1 METTEKYTDLQKFSA
16 LVQKLQRHGFRLV
29 ERAEMSQY
37 QKAANLIPPDGRK
50 PRKGQTA
57 LLYTHVNGMKVL
69 CWTTF
74 NMRYNKFSD
83 KGVAAAWV
91 LILDKEG
98 EARHISR
105 MIKRVGMFVDRI
117 LKECVINKTRVAS
130 SAYCPSCGAPMKL
143 NWRREY
149 LRGRY
154 WICSR
159 AGVHKQKKESIP
171 TFSFNNGISG
181 KLLIFLEKRNRLRR
195 RYSDKRRK
203 EGKDPQHQ
211 MKNRKKW
218 TKSTSV

>member
-16 LVQKLQRHGFRLV
+16 LVEKLLKHGFRVV
-29 ERAEMSQY
+29 ERAEMSKY

-57 LLYTHVNGMKVL
+57 LLYTHINGMKVL

-74 NMRYNKFSD
+74 NMRYSKFSD
-83 KGVAAAWV
+83 AGVAAAWV
-91 LILDKEG
+91 LILDKDG

-105 MIKRVGMFVDRI
+105 MIKRVGAFVDRI

-130 SAYCPSCGAPMKL
+130 SDYCPSCGAPMKL

-159 AGVHKQKKESIP
+159 AGVHKKKGENLPI
-171 TFSFNNGISG
+171 FSFNNGIEG
-181 KLLIFLEKRNRLRR
+181 KLLVYLNKRNKSRTK
-195 RYSDKRRK
+195 YAKKRRK

-211 MKNRKKW
+211 MKTRKKW
-218 TKSTSV
+218 QKTSSA